1 MNTKDTK
8 SRCSNLIIFHD
19 IEGKTDIRRY
29 ETVIFSYQK
38 HMLADVNMSSLA
50 RFSCLDRQQ
59 GSFTAKQ
66 ILCLPGQRFK
76 KKKKPNKNPN
86 QKTKPPSNT
95 KPPLLE
101 LCQVLKAAKGPL
113 CHALFQTL
121 CAHTVWP
128 WKELQVLPE
137 QDMFQC

>member
-76 KKKKPNKNPN
+76 KKKKAKQKPKPKNQTTQQHKTPTFRALPGSESCQGTSVSCLVPNIVC
-86 QKTKPPSNT
+86 THSLALEGAAGPS
-95 KPPLLE
+95 
-101 LCQVLKAAKGPL
+101 
-113 CHALFQTL
+113 
-121 CAHTVWP
+121 
-128 WKELQVLPE
+128 
-137 QDMFQC
+137 